1 MERDEDKMSSACQA
15 PWNGAVIH
23 FSGAV
28 YPCDSMSRGPE
39 NRAMQI
45 GDLRTHLLPE
55 ILRGSPVNEIRNK
68 LLEGKT
74 QGLLCHR
81 CDKSRTC
88 NLYGDPVSGT
98 SHHSSSLNEN
108 TDEPSIQRLE
118 IGLTDL
124 CNMRCVMCCL
134 THGEASPPGTKT
146 KGFMDPVLVQRALS
160 ALQPPSPGTE
170 PPLVLLHW
178 VGEPLLHPDI
188 NKILGWVDKSPGRLH
203 LVTNGILL
211 TPEITDI
218 LLGFSGNHTI
228 NVSLNAVQP
237 ETFHAINGVDL
248 LEKVHANLLHFLSER
263 KRKDRHE
270 NWTVIVSA
278 VILEENRREM
288 ADFVAHWQNILE
300 QSGPTAISLNG
311 HSVQTHNQITL
322 LTELENPNAPAR
334 FRWVLRSLQIQDPHW
349 PLKGLEEIDD
359 VLLGEKKPGDLTSLR
374 LEHLPEQE
382 AAKAALSLLTVEG
395 WENSQIMKLLG
406 FTNPTDPQTTTRLR
420 ALAFEQNRSLF
431 PAPTEFSEPLQ
442 ALYWLKLCPQEA
454 PRIGPNLLETIS
466 FSPQVAKDLAAI
478 INCHP
483 EVAASLPHL
492 PHIPN
497 TEDASRA
504 MLQLANDQPV
514 FLDATPQP
522 WQIEAMASMI
532 SRRDRPGF
540 SIRIAKKITWAPSLV
555 GSILGLTANS
565 GDRDEMQE
573 AWNLCAGSTVADWKI
588 RTLRRRWLFG
598 GGQGVNE
605 QIPEQHG
612 WEQLLLGLSI
622 TTVPHAQPWAIAIA
636 CKLVTLKT
644 AIQYQ
649 DLAEIFS
656 FRETLI
662 PAVTPH
668 FAEIIWPDTSS
679 PQTRMAQVVLRNEL
693 GTRQSSDLVFLSRL
707 SPDDLLPFQRPQQR
721 ELLELGT
728 GDPQEPPL
736 SVRNQLPA

>member
-1 MERDEDKMSSACQA
+1 VSSACQA

-55 ILRGSPVNEIRNK
+55 IMRGSHVNEIRNK

-74 QGLLCHR
+74 EGLLCDR

-88 NLYGDPVSGT
+88 NLYGDPVNGT
-98 SHHSSSLNEN
+98 SHHSSPLNDN
-108 TDEPSIQRLE
+108 TDEPSIKRLE

-188 NKILGWVDKSPGRLH
+188 NKILAWVEKSPSRLH

-211 TPEITDI
+211 TPEITDT

-237 ETFHAINGVDL
+237 ETFHAINGVPL
-248 LEKVHANLLHFLSER
+248 LEKVQANLLHFLSER
-263 KRKDRHE
+263 KKRGCHE

-278 VILEENRREM
+278 VILEKNRHEM
-288 ADFVAHWQNILE
+288 ADFVAHWQNILQE
-300 QSGPTAISLNG
+300 SGPTAISLNG
-311 HSVQTHNQITL
+311 HPVQTHNQITL
-322 LTELENPNAPAR
+322 LTELENPNSPAR
-334 FRWVLRSLQIQDPHW
+334 FRWVLRSLQIQDQHW
-349 PLKGLEEIDD
+349 PLKGLEDIDE
-359 VLLGEKKPGDLTSLR
+359 VLLGEKKPSGLISLR
-374 LEHLPEQE
+374 LDHLPVQE
-382 AAKAALSLLTVEG
+382 ANKTALSLLTMEG
-395 WENSQIMKLLG
+395 WEDSQIMELLG
-406 FTNPTDPQTTTRLR
+406 FANPKDPQTTNLLR

-431 PAPTEFSEPLQ
+431 PAPTEFAEPLQ

-454 PRIGPNLLETIS
+454 HRIGPKLLEIIS
-466 FSPQVAKDLAAI
+466 FSPEVAKDLAAI
-478 INCHP
+478 IHCHP
-483 EVAASLPHL
+483 EVVESLPYL

-497 TEDASRA
+497 TEDASCA
-504 MLQLANDQPV
+504 MLQLANNQPV
-514 FLDATPQP
+514 FLDATPQS
-522 WQIEAMASMI
+522 WQIEALAAMI
-532 SRRDRPGF
+532 SLRDRPGF
-540 SIRIAKKITWAPSLV
+540 SIRIAPKITWAPSLV
-555 GSILGLTANS
+555 GSILRLTANS

-573 AWNLCAGSTVADWKI
+573 AWNLCAGSTEADWKI
-588 RTLRRRWLFG
+588 RALRRRWLFG

-605 QIPEQHG
+605 QIPEQLG

-622 TTVPHAQPWAIAIA
+622 TTVSQAQPWAIAIA
-636 CKLVTLKT
+636 RKLMTPKT
-644 AIQYQ
+644 ALQYQ

-656 FRETLI
+656 YRETLI

-668 FAEIIWPDTSS
+668 FAKIIWPDTSS
-679 PQTRMAQVVLRNEL
+679 PQILMAQVVLRNEL
-693 GTRQSSDLVFLSRL
+693 GPWQSSDFVLLSRL

-721 ELLELGT
+721 KLLELGA
-728 GDPQEPPL
+728 GDPQETKL
-736 SVRNQLPA
+736 QSQST